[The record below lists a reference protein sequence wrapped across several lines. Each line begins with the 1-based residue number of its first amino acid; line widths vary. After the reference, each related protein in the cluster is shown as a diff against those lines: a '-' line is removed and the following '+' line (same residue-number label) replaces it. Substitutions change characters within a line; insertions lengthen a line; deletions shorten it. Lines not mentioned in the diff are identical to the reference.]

1 MAGKKELVLYYRPQG
16 APNAAKLKS
25 VLVRMG
31 IRIRNVQAE
40 QLDQKIGFL
49 TGMEGYEEQEERAEG
64 ETLPRG
70 NAGDASVLQCQ
81 TGRVFKT
88 AEKSGSSLHCTESSC
103 DCDEC
108 GMEPAGTV
116 SGTVPGGRGS
126 TETERRTGR
135 AAEKR

>member
-40 QLDQKIGFL
+40 QLDQKIGLL

-64 ETLPRG
+64 ETLPREMLVMHQFSNARLEEFLRQLKKAG
-70 NAGDASVLQCQ
+70 VPRIALKAVVTATNAGW
-81 TGRVFKT
+81 
-88 AEKSGSSLHCTESSC
+88 SLRELYQELCRE
-103 DCDEC
+103 EEAVQ
-108 GMEPAGTV
+108 G
-116 SGTVPGGRGS
+116 
-126 TETERRTGR
+126 
-135 AAEKR
+135 